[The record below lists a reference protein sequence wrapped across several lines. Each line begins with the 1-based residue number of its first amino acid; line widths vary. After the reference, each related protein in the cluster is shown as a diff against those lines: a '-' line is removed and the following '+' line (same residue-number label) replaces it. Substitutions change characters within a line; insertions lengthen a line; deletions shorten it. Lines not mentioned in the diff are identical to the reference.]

1 MGGLS
6 GRGVFSDDVTML
18 LLGVTCGAIGYL
30 AADVWLTPD
39 RRWSLFDVD
48 QRDRATLAL
57 ATATMY
63 GALHLLA

>member
-1 MGGLS
+1 MSCGEVS
-6 GRGVFSDDVTML
+6 SERVTLL
-18 LLGVTCGAIGYL
+18 LLGVTCSAIGYL

-39 RRWSLFDVD
+39 RRWSPFDVG

-57 ATATMY
+57 AAATVY

>member
-1 MGGLS
+1 MTL
-6 GRGVFSDDVTML
+6 L

-39 RRWSLFDVD
+39 RRWSPFDVG

-57 ATATMY
+57 AAATVY